1 MGKITPTP
9 VEPEEKRN
17 AGDDDRPKSIRGI
30 KRQGS
35 QSHAAHP
42 SRVSNQWIIDL
53 RRLWRSAL
61 GHDSRRLLSSMASLR
76 THRSSRRGDRASSD
90 GGHWTVAPYP
100 LSTRGLLLHRCNCRA
115 RCLAALGGAWMTEAR
130 GIRKRN
136 PFGAAIALLLVILAA
151 FFWVRTSLRAEPGTD
166 DASIDGEVVHIAP
179 LVGGRIIELA
189 IHENQLVH
197 KGDLLFRIDP
207 ASYQVNV
214 TAAEANLDVA
224 RAAVGSKRRF
234 VATQRWNADIATE
247 QIGRAKENLALSQRT
262 QERLGPLAAKGYIPQ
277 QQFDQAKVA
286 TQDATTSLAQTEKQ
300 QHAAESA
307 VDTDDAVAAGVR
319 AAAAAL
325 ANARRALAD
334 TEVRAPHDGRIA
346 GLTISTGE
354 VVAPSQALFTLINT
368 EEWFAAANFREID
381 LNRIEPGA
389 CVTVYSMIDRHVPI
403 KGVVES
409 IGYGV
414 LDAGKIDLPR
424 NLPYVEPSLNWVRV
438 AQRFPVRIRLEN
450 PPERLVR
457 LGASAIVEVAHGRAC
472 R

>member
-1 MGKITPTP
+1 
-9 VEPEEKRN
+9 
-17 AGDDDRPKSIRGI
+17 
-30 KRQGS
+30 
-35 QSHAAHP
+35 
-42 SRVSNQWIIDL
+42 
-53 RRLWRSAL
+53 
-61 GHDSRRLLSSMASLR
+61 
-76 THRSSRRGDRASSD
+76 
-90 GGHWTVAPYP
+90 
-100 LSTRGLLLHRCNCRA
+100 
-115 RCLAALGGAWMTEAR
+115 MTEAR

-136 PFGAAIALLLVILAA
+136 PLGAAMAFILVILAA
-151 FFWVRTSLRAEPGTD
+151 FFWIRTSLSAKPGTD
-166 DASIDGEVVHIAP
+166 DATIDGEVVHVAP

-189 IHENQLVH
+189 VHEDQLVH

-207 ASYQVNV
+207 VPYQINV
-214 TAAEANLDVA
+214 AAAEANLDVA
-224 RAAVGSKRRF
+224 RATVGSKKRF
-234 VATQRWNADIATE
+234 VATQRWNTDIATE
-247 QIGRAKENLALSQRT
+247 QISRAKENLALSQRT

-300 QHAAESA
+300 QRAAESA
-307 VDTDDAVAAGVR
+307 VDTDDAVVASVR

-325 ANARRALAD
+325 ANTRRALSD
-334 TEVRAPHDGRIA
+334 TEVRAPHDGRIV

-354 VVAPSQALFTLINT
+354 VVAPSQALFTLINA
-368 EEWFAAANFREID
+368 EEWFATANFREID
-381 LNRIEPGA
+381 LNRIEPGT
-389 CVTVYSMIDRHVPI
+389 CVTVYSMIDRRVPM

-414 LDAGKIDLPR
+414 LDADKIDLPR
-424 NLPYVEPSLNWVRV
+424 AAPYVQPSLNWVRV